1 MYCGPLLLNINPGPN
16 HINDYLNL
24 ANWMQQNSGIVHTKW
39 KPHLYTMMNNVYHS
53 LIKDRRDQVVSF
65 MGQVGSGKTFNLVH
79 SLEYFCFF
87 HSQENMQMEFFE
99 TMHKSLQ
106 LMHIMGSIFR
116 ENNIESSSCGILMK
130 MGFDENF
137 KICNFDIDA
146 KIVDFTLPFSENGRS
161 FSILH
166 ALVTGA
172 SPEIKR
178 ILDLPDREINL
189 NFFRKFHQNFNQ
201 KTKERFKL
209 NDYEIWTRFHSL
221 LNFFEF
227 SKNEVIEV
235 LQLMAFIL
243 LCNEAAIGK
252 KRTSTGDEYVIN
264 KSVGS
269 KKLSKNLNINEED
282 FLKRFGSFK
291 NIAEMKNTLI
301 SLMKFAYYTVFEY
314 IQNKVK
320 NFLGNYFQKYRPNM
334 QNNNIVNNN
343 NTNNIVN
350 SSKTNN
356 STSNINNNLNI
367 NNNFNNN
374 SKACDQSFTQMN
386 ANVRNIF
393 FIDTPGEVKDQTLG
407 GLFTNLTNEC
417 LNLFTGTEYMSV
429 IDKINQEKVDLKNFS
444 PIHSFYAVEALIG
457 KEGLVNFL
465 SQNFTE
471 KNFKKLKSKIARK
484 DYFYKTT
491 KFIENLSNDTSVDFT
506 FEFKFSNKNIFYNYE
521 SLYMETKSLM
531 MNQKILSI
539 FDASRNSIVKSQMKF
554 LREIPKNFF
563 SYCVNTLAELFKP
576 IEGLTPYIV
585 YCLHS
590 NNSLKSFFGN
600 EPKLNLV
607 EIDER
612 NPTGNNN
619 FGGIYKI
626 NKNQFI
632 PNADTAEL
640 LKNSLIFPII
650 FWEWFGYHEWIEIEV
665 FLKEFRK
672 DFESV
677 KEKIFKNR
685 FKNLRKKTP
694 DSLQDIDLKTLTA
707 MEVVT
712 YILNVLCTP
721 KQYLLGAQHILL
733 KKGTLKRIREVVN
746 NMVNM
751 NLAEKTN
758 LISYGP
764 DGKLLRRS
772 SIDRSRGTP
781 FRRIPS
787 MRSGSIVGLK
797 NQNTIGSRSNLAET
811 NRFNRGNSIGGFKDS
826 KIGFNYGSEDNVR
839 LGLENGYGNCSNK
852 NASNYYKAHCSLK
865 IFRESNEKILS
876 SVMLGEENE
885 ANNNNSLN
893 AIKDNN
899 NNNNYYSNK
908 KSINGSK
915 SNLQSL
921 LNYNL
926 NNNSNVQLLEDT
938 DINNFINYSNRYNLY
953 NYISFNKKLEISN
966 INENSEDQIHTTNL
980 ESEFDMY
987 KRDENVVVPKPK
999 QFNFIKNL
1007 FDYNKIDGFHIY
1019 DYNEFN
1025 PLIRM
1030 IQTNWR
1036 CYKSRKIYKIFRLVC
1051 RKIVLIQKCV
1061 RAWSTK
1067 KKYKKFRYANKCIVF
1082 IQRMYKRRFFKL
1094 SQAATI
1100 IQSHFRKQK
1109 GFKRY
1114 LDKLARKDAGEEDSE
1129 DEEIYIGK
1137 NNKHLNGNEI
1147 LNREGKSMLNKE
1159 LQSVSMSKYEK
1170 RKSIDQSSLIRRN
1183 QLNMSLLAE
1192 MEVDTDKRKILD
1204 ILMNNSSAFKGVGK
1218 FFIILI

>member
-1 MYCGPLLLNINPGPN
+1 
-16 HINDYLNL
+16 
-24 ANWMQQNSGIVHTKW
+24 
-39 KPHLYTMMNNVYHS
+39 
-53 LIKDRRDQVVSF
+53 
-65 MGQVGSGKTFNLVH
+65 
-79 SLEYFCFF
+79 
-87 HSQENMQMEFFE
+87 MQMEFFE
-99 TMHKSLQ
+99 TMHKSMQ

-178 ILDLPDREINL
+178 ILDLPDREVNL

-221 LNFFEF
+221 LNFFDF

-252 KRTSTGDEYVIN
+252 KRTSQGDEYVIN

-269 KKLSKNLNINEED
+269 KKLAKNLNINEED

-314 IQNKVK
+314 IKNKVK
-320 NFLGNYFQKYRPNM
+320 NHLANYFQKYRPNM
-334 QNNNIVNNN
+334 PLNNY
-343 NTNNIVN
+343 TNNINKN
-350 SSKTNN
+350 SS
-356 STSNINNNLNI
+356 SNINNSKNNSNNNI
-367 NNNFNNN
+367 NNNINN
-374 SKACDQSFTQMN
+374 SKSCDQSFSQMN
-386 ANVRNIF
+386 SNMRNIF

-407 GLFTNLTNEC
+407 GLFTNLSNEC
-417 LNLFTGTEYMSV
+417 LNLFTGTEYLSV
-429 IDKINQEKVDLKNFS
+429 VDKINQEKIDLKSFG
-444 PIHSFYAVEALIG
+444 PTHSFYAVEALLG

-471 KNFKKLKSKIARK
+471 KNFKKLKSKIVRK

-521 SLYMETKSLM
+521 SLYMETKSLI
-531 MNQKILSI
+531 MNPKILSI
-539 FDASRNSIVKSQMKF
+539 FEGSRNSIVKSQMKF
-554 LREIPKNFF
+554 LKETPKNFYT
-563 SYCVNTLAELFKP
+563 YCVNTLAELFKP
-576 IEGLTPYIV
+576 IEGLTPFIV

-590 NNSLKSFFGN
+590 NNSLKTFFGN
-600 EPKLNLV
+600 EPKLKLV
-607 EIDER
+607 EIDEK
-612 NPTGNNN
+612 NPTGNSN
-619 FGGIYKI
+619 GVYKI
-626 NKNQFI
+626 NKNQLI
-632 PNADTAEL
+632 PNAETAEL

-665 FLKEFRK
+665 FLNEFRK

-694 DSLQDIDLKTLTA
+694 DCLEDIDLKTLTA

-721 KQYLLGAQHILL
+721 KQYIIGAQHILL
-733 KKGTLKRIREVVN
+733 KKGTLKKIREVVN
-746 NMVNM
+746 NMVSM
-751 NLAEKTN
+751 NSAEKTN

-764 DGKLLRRS
+764 DGKMNKRS
-772 SIDRSRGTP
+772 SIDRSKGTP

-797 NQNTIGSRSNLAET
+797 SQNSINSRSNFT
-811 NRFNRGNSIGGFKDS
+811 RNNSIGFKDS
-826 KIGFNYGSEDNVR
+826 KVGFAGGNEENLR
-839 LGLENGYGNCSNK
+839 LGLD
-852 NASNYYKAHCSLK
+852 NAINSSDKGNYYKAHFSLK
-865 IFRESNEKILS
+865 IFRESTEKILS
-876 SVMLGEENE
+876 PSLLGE
-885 ANNNNSLN
+885 NNDINF
-893 AIKDNN
+893 NN
-899 NNNNYYSNK
+899 NNNMTNSRSNLSVNNNNNK
-908 KSINGSK
+908 KNNYNSNRLSNFGSK
-915 SNLQSL
+915 ASLQSL

-926 NNNSNVQLLEDT
+926 NNSNIQLLEDT
-938 DINNFINYSNRYNLY
+938 DLNNFINYSNRYNLY
-953 NYISFNKKLEISN
+953 NYISFNKKFEISN
-966 INENSEDQIHTTNL
+966 INEISADQIHTTNL

-987 KRDENVVVPKPK
+987 KRDENVVVPKPR
-999 QFNFIKNL
+999 QFNYIKNL
-1007 FDYNKIDGFHIY
+1007 FDYTKIDGFHIY
-1019 DYNEFN
+1019 DYNEFI
-1025 PLIRM
+1025 PLIKM

-1036 CYKSRKIYKIFRLVC
+1036 SYKYKKIYKIFRYVC
-1051 RKIVLIQKCV
+1051 RKIVIVQKCI
-1061 RAWSTK
+1061 RAWITR

-1094 SQAATI
+1094 SEAASV
-1100 IQSHFRKQK
+1100 IQSHFRRQK

-1114 LDKLARKDAGEEDSE
+1114 LDKLAKKDLGEDDSE
-1129 DEEIYIGK
+1129 EEVFNK
-1137 NNKHLNGNEI
+1137 NNRHLQGNEV
-1147 LNREGKSMLNKE
+1147 LNKENKSMLNKE
-1159 LQSVSMSKYEK
+1159 LYNVSISKYEK

-1204 ILMNNSSAFKGVGK
+1204 ILMNHSSAFKGVGE
-1218 FFIILI
+1218 FIYYFLIEF